1 MLAVNP
7 QKKARNLLSVK
18 EIKMATNSQNKM
30 YTVIS
35 DTDHREGGAIARNFV
50 QGLEVLGLGKVD
62 KDSKCFKIPRLTQW
76 AQNGNF

>member
-35 DTDHREGGAIARNFV
+35 DTDHPEGGTVPRNFV
-50 QGLEVLGLGKVD
+50 NGLAVRG
-62 KDSKCFKIPRLTQW
+62 
-76 AQNGNF
+76 